1 MQKESRAIAIFGTL
15 GALFVAGVLVLPK
28 LVEGASGVE
37 ALPTAPKSPS
47 PELVTP
53 NQPRPQTVPRLFG
66 APSLSKTQIAF
77 AFAGEIWTVP
87 REGGTARRLLRGAP
101 DGGAYDVAAGVVPEQ
116 VVDRADTEDLLERPG
131 GFGSDD
137 VIEAV
142 AQRHHGYSTPIR
154 SAAPRGPGRE
164 MAG

>member
-15 GALFVAGVLVLPK
+15 GALFVAGVVVVPK

-37 ALPTAPKSPS
+37 ALPIAPKSPS

-66 APSLSKTQIAF
+66 SPTLSKTQIAF

-87 REGGTARRLLRGAP
+87 REGGTARRLVVGQDRNEHPIFSP
-101 DGGAYDVAAGVVPEQ
+101 DGNMIAFTGTYDNN
-116 VVDRADTEDLLERPG
+116 
-131 GFGSDD
+131 
-137 VIEAV
+137 
-142 AQRHHGYSTPIR
+142 
-154 SAAPRGPGRE
+154 
-164 MAG
+164 